1 MDRVYYH
8 RVHYPG
14 EWMVIRCSANVEE
27 NVTLWVKDRKLTVDN
42 KKVKWASKN
51 VFNITNLRE
60 EDRGIYKCKFC
71 NEEKIIILSF
81 SKGGI

>member
-1 MDRVYYH
+1 
-8 RVHYPG
+8 
-14 EWMVIRCSANVEE
+14 MVIRCSANVEE
-27 NVTLWVKDRKLTVDN
+27 NVTLWVEDRKLTVDN

-71 NEEKIIILSF
+71 NKEKKIILSL

>member
-1 MDRVYYH
+1 
-8 RVHYPG
+8 
-14 EWMVIRCSANVEE
+14 MVIRCSANVEE
-27 NVTLWVKDRKLTVDN
+27 NVTLWVEDRKLTVDN

-60 EDRGIYKCKFC
+60 EDGGIYKCKFC

>member
-1 MDRVYYH
+1 
-8 RVHYPG
+8 
-14 EWMVIRCSANVEE
+14 MVIRCSANVEE